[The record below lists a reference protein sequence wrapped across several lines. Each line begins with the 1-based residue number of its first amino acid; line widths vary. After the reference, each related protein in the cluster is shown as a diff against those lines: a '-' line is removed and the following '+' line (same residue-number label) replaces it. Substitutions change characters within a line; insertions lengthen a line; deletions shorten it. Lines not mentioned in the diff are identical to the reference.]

1 MVDDSNN
8 LVLELLRAIRIDLG
22 DVRDDMREVKGRLT
36 LLGVSVA
43 NLHGD
48 FAGQSSRIDR
58 VENRLERIEQ
68 RLDLRD
74 A

>member
-1 MVDDSNN
+1 
-8 LVLELLRAIRIDLG
+8 
-22 DVRDDMREVKGRLT
+22 MREVRGRLT
-36 LLGVSVA
+36 SLEVSVA

-48 FAGQSSRIDR
+48 FAGQSGRIDR

>member
-1 MVDDSNN
+1 MTS
-8 LVLELLRAIRIDLG
+8 LE
-22 DVRDDMREVKGRLT
+22 
-36 LLGVSVA
+36 VSVA

>member
-8 LVLELLRAIRIDLG
+8 LVLELLRAIRVDLG
-22 DVRDDMREVKGRLT
+22 DVRDDMREVKGRMTSLE
-36 LLGVSVA
+36 VSVA

-58 VENRLERIEQ
+58 VENGLERIEQ

>member
-1 MVDDSNN
+1 MVDASND
-8 LVLELLRAIRIDLG
+8 LVLELLRAIRVDLG
-22 DVRDDMREVKGRLT
+22 DVRDDMREVKGWMTSLE
-36 LLGVSVA
+36 VSVA

-58 VENRLERIEQ
+58 VENGLERIEQ